1 MHKTRLTQE
10 IQTLENFVSID
21 IQGTQ
26 IPMYI
31 NTPFLYFS
39 DFLVFILFY
48 FF

>member
-1 MHKTRLTQE
+1 MHKARLTQE

-31 NTPFLYFS
+31 NTLFFYFFS
-39 DFLVFILFY
+39 FYFILF
-48 FF
+48 F